1 MAALSS
7 QSFSVTAGPPAN
19 TTPAVLTPT
28 ASDTIARSQFG
39 PNGCVL
45 RVITAG
51 TISNISI
58 LDPGTTPSSNPGT
71 VTALAAPATGVRM
84 LPIPLSAINPATDL
98 ATVTS
103 SSQTGLTYEL
113 YRY

>member
-1 MAALSS
+1 MAALTS
-7 QSFSVTAGPPAN
+7 QSFASGTPVPI
-19 TTPAVLTPT
+19 TPAAGSPG
-28 ASDTIARSQFG
+28 SDTIAASQFG

-51 TISNISI
+51 TPSNITL
-58 LDPGTTPSSNPGT
+58 LDPGTTGLSNPGT
-71 VTALAAPATGVRM
+71 VTPLAAPATGARW
-84 LPIPLSAINPATDL
+84 LPIPLAAINQSTQV

-113 YRY
+113 YRV